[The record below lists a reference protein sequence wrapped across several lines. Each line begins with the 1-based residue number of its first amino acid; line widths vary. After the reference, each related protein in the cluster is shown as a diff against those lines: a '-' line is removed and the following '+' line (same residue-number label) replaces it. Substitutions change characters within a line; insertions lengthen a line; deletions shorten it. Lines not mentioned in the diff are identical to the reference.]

1 MKPLTANRGLPFA
14 VRWPNLDLN
23 VSIVICEQS
32 FFLWQPLVQHNVRV
46 ARKVIRTP
54 AVIARDPRCARRVLV
69 HSEQLIVALRQLNI
83 VTIVVSII
91 ALYEDVLTVRVSR
104 ILHFGGSGEQ
114 VSPVLWS
121 WLKSSLTPVTL
132 DVFYRLI
139 PISHIRI
146 NF

>member
-1 MKPLTANRGLPFA
+1 MKPLTANRRLPFA
-14 VRWPNLDLN
+14 VRRPNLDLK

-54 AVIARDPRCARRVLV
+54 AVIARDPKCVRRALV

-132 DVFYRLI
+132 DVFYQLI